1 MALTVQTVFAKHL
14 DGYLESHACS
24 TEMRRAA
31 LRIRAF
37 RTAEL
42 GWHSNTCPFGHY
54 QDIAYNSCHHRC
66 CSQCNT
72 FPRAQWLDA
81 WKQRLLPCPHHH
93 IVFTTPQELVPL
105 WRYNKALF
113 ATTLFAAASQ
123 SLIELLG
130 DPQFL
135 GCRPGLLAAL
145 HTWSQTLAAHVHLH
159 VLVTGGGLDADGNWS
174 VAKKDCLL
182 PRKVLMIKFRGK
194 FRAMLLELLANGKLT
209 LPPDSKPNYWQS
221 ELNRLGRVPWNVK
234 LMERYEHGTGVA
246 TYLANY
252 LKGGPIGNK
261 RLISDHDGEIKFR
274 YRQPTCE
281 HGEVPRQGTVKLPA
295 NEFIGRFLEHVPPKG
310 FQTVRGYG
318 LYSGNQHSRLDD
330 AHRALGSP
338 PPERPLVRISWQDF
352 IRSLGHTPICFCPVC
367 GAKLISE
374 TYRRPVRGPPL
385 RIAEDQSP
393 ASDFPLVETGAA

>member
-1 MALTVQTVFAKHL
+1 MALTVQNVFRKYL
-14 DGYLESHACS
+14 DSYLESCACS

-31 LRIRAF
+31 VRIRAC

-42 GWHSNTCPFGHY
+42 GWHSNTCPLGHY

-66 CSQCNT
+66 CPLCNT
-72 FPRAQWLDA
+72 FPREQWLDA
-81 WKQRLLPCPHHH
+81 WKQRLLACPHHH

-123 SLIELLG
+123 SLLELLD

-135 GCRPGLLAAL
+135 GARPGLLAAL

-159 VLVTGGGLDADGNWS
+159 VLVTGGGLDADGNWIA
-174 VAKKDCLL
+174 AKKDCLL
-182 PRKVLMIKFRGK
+182 PRKVLMVKFRGK
-194 FRAMLLELLANGKLT
+194 FRAMLLELLVGGKLT
-209 LPPDSKPNYWQS
+209 LPPDSKLNRWQS
-221 ELNRLGRVPWNVK
+221 ELNRLGRVAWTVK

-261 RLISDHDGEIKFR
+261 RLISDHNGEIKFR
-274 YRQPTCE
+274 YRQPTSE
-281 HGEVPRQGTVKLPA
+281 HGEVPRQGTIKLPA
-295 NEFIGRFLEHVPPKG
+295 HEFISRFLEHVPPKG

-338 PPERPLVRISWQDF
+338 PPQRPLARISWQAF
-352 IRSLGHTPICFCPVC
+352 IRSLGHTVVCTCPVC
-367 GAKLISE
+367 GAQLISE
-374 TYRRPVRGPPL
+374 TYRPRLRGPPP
-385 RIAEDQSP
+385 RIADDHSP